1 MTTIPESSK
10 SDDFLPRF
18 LAGFLSLFFDFDFDF
33 GVLDFLDFTEIQKSV
48 EYLLLKFY
56 YYYKIWC
63 QGRDLNAR
71 QLGLQPSALPG

>member
-1 MTTIPESSK
+1 MIPESSK
-10 SDDFLPRF
+10 LDDFFPRF
-18 LAGFLSLFFDFDFDF
+18 LAGFLPDFFDFT
-33 GVLDFLDFTEIQKSV
+33 VLDFLDFTEIQKSV

-56 YYYKIWC
+56 YYYKKWC